1 MRRSR
6 ADRNGLLERSR
17 KRLRVPSLSRQERRP
32 RDRGRCGGCGL
43 PRGSDGA
50 ELPAGSD
57 GGPLPGGPES
67 SRTDCGGAASSDG
80 SGVSVEGLFPARAAV
95 LHIRERLSRRPVR
108 GFPHDSGT
116 PTRMSVLSGRAP
128 MCRATPSAHGRISPA
143 LNARTFPHDSAD
155 PSLAGPGRMCNTA
168 SAAPMPHIRG
178 RRRLTP
184 GSAHPA
190 RAPTMSPCA
199 PDSSPSRRRPPSA
212 RCTDPAP
219 AAPARTRTYRSPT
232 SSPASRHASPPSS
245 PAPG

>member
-168 SAAPMPHIRG
+168 SAAPCVSRTHAHWRPPAAKWRRCLCWWLEFRHVPRG
-178 RRRLTP
+178 RRGGHRISISWP
-184 GSAHPA
+184 GISVC
-190 RAPTMSPCA
+190 REG
-199 PDSSPSRRRPPSA
+199 RGRN
-212 RCTDPAP
+212 
-219 AAPARTRTYRSPT
+219 
-232 SSPASRHASPPSS
+232 
-245 PAPG
+245 